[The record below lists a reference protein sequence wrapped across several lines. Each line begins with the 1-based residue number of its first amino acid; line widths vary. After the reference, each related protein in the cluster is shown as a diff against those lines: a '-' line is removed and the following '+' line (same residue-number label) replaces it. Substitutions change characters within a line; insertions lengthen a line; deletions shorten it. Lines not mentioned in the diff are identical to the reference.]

1 MQEGPFKSAI
11 EAATDN
17 IIKQELIT
25 YYVNDDGN
33 TAKKVAVRKFAKED
47 YTDHT
52 STEILTSIKLN

>member
-33 TAKKVAVRKFAKED
+33 TAKKVAKNLQKRI
-47 YTDHT
+47 
-52 STEILTSIKLN
+52 ILITLQLRFLL

>member
-33 TAKKVAVRKFAKED
+33 TAKKVAVRKFAKRGL
-47 YTDHT
+47 Y
-52 STEILTSIKLN
+52 